1 MDKMITTMGMKGNRK
16 DSKKIENKK
25 EKNKIKKGI
34 KKEMEIV
41 KDNSSRIDLM
51 NNKTKKK

>member
-1 MDKMITTMGMKGNRK
+1 MDRMTTTMGMKGNRK

>member
-25 EKNKIKKGI
+25 EKNKTKKGI